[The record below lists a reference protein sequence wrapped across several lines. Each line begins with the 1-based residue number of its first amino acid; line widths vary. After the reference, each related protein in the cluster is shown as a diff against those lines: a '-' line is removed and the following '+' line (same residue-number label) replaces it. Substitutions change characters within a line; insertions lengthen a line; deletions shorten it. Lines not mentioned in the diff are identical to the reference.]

1 MSRDVG
7 LKKNVISAS
16 ESVSQRRHP
25 EDMVEVHIDIKKLL
39 QFLAGQQ
46 VTPTKAVC
54 SKFAFSLPTSSLICI
69 QSSKCKYAQFQE
81 LKLPGQSG

>member
-7 LKKNVISAS
+7 LKKKNVISAS
-16 ESVSQRRHP
+16 ESVSQNRRP
-25 EDMVEVHIDIKKLL
+25 EDMVQVQIDIRKLL

-54 SKFAFSLPTSSLICI
+54 S
-69 QSSKCKYAQFQE
+69 E
-81 LKLPGQSG
+81 LLFPYPPLV